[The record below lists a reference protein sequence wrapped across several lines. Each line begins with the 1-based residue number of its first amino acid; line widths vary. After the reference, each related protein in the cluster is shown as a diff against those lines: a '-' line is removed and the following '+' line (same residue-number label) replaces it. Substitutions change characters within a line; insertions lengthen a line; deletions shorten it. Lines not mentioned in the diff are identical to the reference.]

1 MICLFYFDF
10 SLEFAYFSFLI
21 FHVSHRKTFKTSA
34 RFVFQATLLLS
45 LFLFPFCSNMK
56 LLPSIRSN
64 RHSRQIHTEKA
75 RFQFCRFFIP
85 SFLTHIT
92 YLPSPP
98 KNQDFIGLGLLFT
111 TIYKTYSLEG
121 ERESATAKRS
131 FDFRFL
137 SCPILIERAGTKRN
151 RIKIKTHIHTFWY
164 FPSSIKQ
171 NTLNEKLPVN
181 NPNQH
186 SSPNWD

>member
-1 MICLFYFDF
+1 MLKMSSF
-10 SLEFAYFSFLI
+10 SSLVMKTHVSALRVRQQIAIQGLNSDHFCCVDERKIFGLHVFLNVELKFWSVYSILI
-21 FHVSHRKTFKTSA
+21 FLSSSLTLRFWFLHVSHRKTFKTSA

-121 ERESATAKRS
+121 ERECDSKK
-131 FDFRFL
+131 
-137 SCPILIERAGTKRN
+137 E
-151 RIKIKTHIHTFWY
+151 FW
-164 FPSSIKQ
+164 F
-171 NTLNEKLPVN
+171 
-181 NPNQH
+181 
-186 SSPNWD
+186 